1 VNRRRTYR
9 RLHYETLKRM
19 REYDITHHW
28 EAYASE
34 WTSWART
41 PDHDEYWSYRDQFRE
56 FVPTPGTATLE
67 VGCGEGRVSRD
78 LTALGHHVTAVDLS
92 PSLVA
97 AAQEAGSAGRCY
109 VADAANLPFA
119 DNAFDCVIAYNM
131 LMDVP
136 DMPAVINEAARVL
149 SPGGHL
155 VISIV
160 HPFTDRGAF
169 RDSDPAVFE
178 TRDDYFT
185 TSSFAVIEQRANLKM
200 HFAGWSRPLR
210 DYTQALED
218 AGLLITALREPQPTG
233 PIASPDLDKWKRLPL
248 FLWLRAIA
256 HQ

>member
-1 VNRRRTYR
+1 
-9 RLHYETLKRM
+9 M
-19 REYDITHHW
+19 GEYDITHHW

-109 VADAANLPFA
+109 VADAA
-119 DNAFDCVIAYNM
+119 
-131 LMDVP
+131 
-136 DMPAVINEAARVL
+136 L
-149 SPGGHL
+149 S
-155 VISIV
+155 
-160 HPFTDRGAF
+160 
-169 RDSDPAVFE
+169 
-178 TRDDYFT
+178 
-185 TSSFAVIEQRANLKM
+185 
-200 HFAGWSRPLR
+200 
-210 DYTQALED
+210 QALTSTNGSGFPSFYGF
-218 AGLLITALREPQPTG
+218 A
-233 PIASPDLDKWKRLPL
+233 
-248 FLWLRAIA
+248 AIA